1 MHLGRCLALGA
12 FCLSSLWAASSR
24 AQEAP
29 AAIGTET
36 LETPYEDPVPVPPPP
51 PAAPPAAP
59 APPAP
64 PAAMTSPAEPGPPAL
79 ESRPLPPKA
88 DTRPLGPIRAR
99 RRLGLTGEISW
110 NGLAGFG
117 PVLTYNVHP
126 NFSADLGGGL
136 SAMGWKAGLRFRY
149 NLLTASF
156 TPFFGL
162 GYMMASGF
170 GEVPLNDASDPNYDP
185 DRDPVTIDLKA
196 SYLIQTTVGFDFLH
210 RRGFTM
216 IGALGYAWLMNSDN
230 YDVLAGELADDEKQ
244 AIDALYRSGLVISL
258 SFGYTWQ

>member
-1 MHLGRCLALGA
+1 MHLGRGLALGA
-12 FCLSSLWAASSR
+12 FCLSSLVAASSR
-24 AQEAP
+24 AQTTG
-29 AAIGTET
+29 AAGGTEA
-36 LETPYEDPVPVPPPP
+36 LETPYEEPVPPPP
-51 PAAPPAAP
+51 PPSAPPPTAAPRVV
-59 APPAP
+59 APPPVEARVNLV
-64 PAAMTSPAEPGPPAL
+64 PARADI
-79 ESRPLPPKA
+79 RPL
-88 DTRPLGPIRAR
+88 RPIRAQ

-126 NFSADLGGGL
+126 NFAADLGGGL

-149 NLLTASF
+149 NLLTAPF
-156 TPFFGL
+156 TPFFGV

-170 GEVPLNDASDPNYDP
+170 GEVPLNDSSDPNYDP
-185 DRDPVTIDLKA
+185 KREPVTIDLKA
-196 SYLIQTTVGFDFLH
+196 SYLVQGTVGFDFLH

-216 IGALGYAWLMNSDN
+216 IGALGYAWLLNSDN
-230 YDVLAGELADDEKQ
+230 FDVLAGELAEDEKE